1 MARRKHFIARRQ
13 SLPSIVALTRT
24 ALQIL
29 AKFALLRRHCTDNEN
44 GEGKMLMNVE
54 IKSPIQRASRKETRD
69 IGRKAEVNLL

>member
-13 SLPSIVALTRT
+13 SLPSIVAFMRT

-44 GEGKMLMNVE
+44 GEGKMLNVE